1 MALVFTSSIIQ
12 RMFKTTWNIKK
23 VLLLGRVLTRSGDQ
37 AWDFAVPL
45 AILKLVPGELQY
57 AALYYFL
64 IRLANVLF
72 FPKTAKLIDRLSRF
86 SAAKHGI
93 SIQLAGV
100 IIGFSS
106 LYYLSAIDFAHSSL
120 SLKSSLILSLL
131 VLGGILGSLGS
142 SFMDIAIANDL
153 VPASVK
159 EDELASFNAR
169 LRQVDLFT
177 ELCAPILAGWLL
189 TFETSQSILFGF
201 SLIALWNLIS
211 FFPEYFLLKLIFNK
225 NPELSQKKIVPS
237 KEIRTSLFDKL
248 TKGWRTF
255 LSQPIAIVSLAYASL
270 WLSVLSPHGV
280 LLTGFLKD
288 GWSLPE
294 WGIGLFRGLG
304 GFFGLS
310 ATLLFPLISRKLGLE
325 KASRFF
331 LGFQLVTVSL
341 ALIFFFQSAF
351 IFKVLFLGL
360 ILLSR
365 IGLYGFSLGEVQ
377 IRQVYIRE
385 EVRGE
390 FNGFAS
396 ALTAVATLGL
406 YGGGALLPETKDFSY
421 LVVISV
427 FMVIVGYVLF
437 NLWLNKKE
445 KY

>member
-1 MALVFTSSIIQ
+1 MIQ
-12 RMFKTTWNIKK
+12 FMTGTKQNLKK
-23 VLLLGRVLTRSGDQ
+23 ILLLGRALTRSGDQ

-72 FPKTAKLIDRLSRF
+72 FPKTAKLIDRVSRF
-86 SAAKHGI
+86 SAAKLGI

-100 IIGFSS
+100 LAGFLS
-106 LYYLSAIDFAHSSL
+106 LFYLSTIDLLHSSL
-120 SLKSSLILSLL
+120 SLKSYFVLGLLI
-131 VLGGILGSLGS
+131 LGGILGFLGS

-153 VPASVK
+153 VPASI
-159 EDELASFNAR
+159 EDDQLAPFNAR

-177 ELCAPILAGWLL
+177 ELCAPIIAGWLL
-189 TFETSQSILFGF
+189 TFETSRSILFGF
-201 SLIALWNLIS
+201 GLIALWNLIS

-225 NPELSQKKIVPS
+225 NPELSQKKVSPS
-237 KEIRTSLFDKL
+237 KDVKKSLFDKL

-255 LSQPIAIVSLAYASL
+255 LSQPIAIVSLAYACL

-304 GFFGLS
+304 GFFGLA
-310 ATLLFPLISRKLGLE
+310 ATLLFPIINKKLGLE
-325 KASRFF
+325 KSSRFF
-331 LGFQLVTVSL
+331 LGFQLITVSL
-341 ALIFFFQSAF
+341 ALFFFFQSDF

-360 ILLSR
+360 ILFSR

-377 IRQVYIRE
+377 IRQVYIKE

-396 ALTAVATLGL
+396 ALTAITTLGL
-406 YGGGALLPETKDFSY
+406 YGGGALLPETEDFSY
-421 LVVISV
+421 LIVISV
-427 FMVIVGYVLF
+427 LMVIVGFVLF
-437 NLWLNKKE
+437 NIWLNKKE